1 MKICMVQYLWSVAGT
16 FVLLVL
22 PLAAEL
28 PKDPAEYDVWR
39 SRMLEAISVNTRAA
53 DEKAM
58 EKLSRY
64 VFQLSLPMNREE
76 GDRPVYEA
84 ARTALMSLQGHDA
97 YFAGALGRAIEAEF
111 AAVRDA
117 TTAIQVRPNRDE
129 LFQTLGELPTPKV
142 IKLLGQLLEDDRDPW
157 KGQPASDYNLPH
169 PNSYLAAK
177 TLNRI
182 GIEGVPVVEPIRDD
196 RDFEAARDQWR
207 LWFAQVKAGNR
218 TFRFKG
224 DPREYNLDGPVA
236 SVPVVNVETRGGQ
249 EAGPSHAAAATAGGR
264 KPVWLPLALAILVLG
279 VAFACW
285 ARGRRTA

>member
-1 MKICMVQYLWSVAGT
+1 MTISMIQYLWSVAGIL
-16 FVLLVL
+16 VILVL

-28 PKDPAEYDVWR
+28 PKDAAEYEVWR
-39 SRMLEAISVNTRAA
+39 NRMLEAISVNTRAA

-58 EKLSRY
+58 ENLSRY

-84 ARTALMSLQGHDA
+84 ARTALMSLPGHDA

-111 AAVRDA
+111 AEVRDA
-117 TTAIQVRPNRDE
+117 TTAIHVRPNRDE

-157 KGQPASDYNLPH
+157 KGQPAPDYDLPH

-182 GIEGVPVVEPIRDD
+182 GIDGVPVIEPLGDD
-196 RDFEAARDQWR
+196 RDYEASRDQWK

-224 DPREYNLDGPVA
+224 DPQEYNLDGPVA
-236 SVPVVNVETRGGQ
+236 SVPVVNVERRGGQ
-249 EAGPSHAAAATAGGR
+249 AADPSPAAGSTVGSR
-264 KPVWLPLALAILVLG
+264 KPVWIPLALAILVLG
-279 VAFACW
+279 VAFARW